1 VSFTAEGRALLFSV
15 EVHHLLSQYSS
26 HRGQTLG
33 FQWYLR
39 LREGHIGTSDSA
51 AGNAGSTGEGREKR
65 REESRRRDVSR
76 AEAVTQGPG
85 SLSYEIR
92 AVSVGP
98 RGGCGGDVL
107 CSAGPVLPPC
117 TGYISPHAWVRCSGV
132 APNSVIPLKGR
143 IEVWVLSRG
152 GGGVRSVEANQLR
165 VTNITHTVTPSRGPS
180 KDISFRYYL
189 PSNSDVADL
198 SVSERFPE
206 TSAAA
211 VPKGGEEVEVHQ
223 IGGDHSGWTNNLNQA
238 CSLLTFSESESVLSC
253 TSASLATQI
262 PKGFS
267 TVRRIVC
274 SDVGEF
280 SGRKHSLYF
289 HVKLS
294 FYGTSRY
301 CRGGDERG
309 EKETSGKI
317 SEVRG
322 SQGYEWRV
330 LVARGRGCSAEGRAE
345 MVTEGSCPYKQP
357 DEITHPGPWVWSG
370 ICTELGPLHSGDE
383 VLLVTR
389 VLLSSPGGAKD
400 RDMASSCSVEVSNC
414 EIVST
419 LAGQNEGSRSGGEF
433 GEGRWEGDRDRV
445 KMGSTFSGGATVS
458 GTIPRIPHTAHFALF
473 NDQSLALPIC

>member
-26 HRGQTLG
+26 HGGQTLG
-33 FQWYLR
+33 FQWYFR
-39 LREGHIGTSDSA
+39 LCEGQIGTSDSA
-51 AGNAGSTGEGREKR
+51 AGNAGSAGEGREKR

-76 AEAVTQGPG
+76 AEAGTQGAQGPG
-85 SLSYEIR
+85 SVSYEIR

-98 RGGCGGDVL
+98 RGGGGGDVL

-132 APNSVIPLKGR
+132 VPHSVIPLKGR
-143 IEVWVLSRG
+143 IEVWVLSKG
-152 GGGVRSVEANQLR
+152 GGGLRSVEANQLQ
-165 VTNITHTVTPSRGPS
+165 VTNITHTAAPTRGPV
-180 KDISFRYYL
+180 KEISFRHYL
-189 PSNSDVADL
+189 PSNSDVADQ
-198 SVSERFPE
+198 SVSERLPE

-211 VPKGGEEVEVHQ
+211 ALKGGEEVEVHQ

-238 CSLLTFSESESVLSC
+238 CSLLPITAGALSG
-253 TSASLATQI
+253 TSTSLATQI

-267 TVRRIVC
+267 IVRRIVC
-274 SDVGEF
+274 SDAGEF
-280 SGRKHSLYF
+280 RGIKHSLYF
-289 HVKLS
+289 HMKLS

-301 CRGGDERG
+301 SKGGDEQG
-309 EKETSGKI
+309 EKEKSGKT

-330 LVARGRGCSAEGRAE
+330 LVARGSGCNAERRAE

-357 DEITHPGPWVWSG
+357 GEIAHPGPWVWSG
-370 ICTELGPLHSGDE
+370 ICAVLGPLHSGDE
-383 VLLVTR
+383 VLLVAR
-389 VLLSSPGGAKD
+389 VVLSGPGGGKN
-400 RDMASSCSVEVSNC
+400 MASSCSVEVSNC

-419 LAGQNEGSRSGGEF
+419 FARQNEGSGPGGEFEF
-433 GEGRWEGDRDRV
+433 GEGRREGDRV
-445 KMGSTFSGGATVS
+445 KMGSAFSSGATVL

-473 NDQSLALPIC
+473 NDQSLTLPIC